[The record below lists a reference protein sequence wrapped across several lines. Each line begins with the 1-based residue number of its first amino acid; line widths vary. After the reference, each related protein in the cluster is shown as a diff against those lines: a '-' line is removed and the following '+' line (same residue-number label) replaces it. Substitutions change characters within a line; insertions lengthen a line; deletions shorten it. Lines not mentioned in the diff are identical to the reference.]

1 MMYNPNTQLNTNI
14 VFVNSY
20 QEACMYPIRIGYT
33 LLMLDSKKNTMYI
46 KSADS
51 NGIADICTFKFEKV
65 EISKDE
71 NSNMSKEYEDLK
83 NYVDKLKD
91 KIDNIANAL
100 GINDKE
106 GDNLEQHTTDDE
118 QTSTTSE

>member
-1 MMYNPNTQLNTNI
+1 MYNPNTQLNTNI

-46 KSADS
+46 KSADN

-65 EISKDE
+65 EVSKEE
-71 NSNMSKEYEDLK
+71 NRNMSKEYEDLK

-100 GINDKE
+100 GITDKE
-106 GDNLEQHTTDDE
+106 ENHHEQHITDDE